1 MSRNLNIASLL
12 LFAIALLP
20 IMSALL
26 MLFSG
31 SSEFTY
37 EELMG
42 MSASDIY
49 DFNPKLMKAIEL
61 VVQLRGLYLLVFAL
75 FWAVISLIPYRKGE
89 KWAWFAMLIIGII
102 WLSGYLIFVNIG
114 VTQGIYLS
122 SWITP
127 AIVWLILWTAG
138 LALPFKEFFK
148 NNYIINL

>member
-1 MSRNLNIASLL
+1 MAKKLNIASLV

-37 EELMG
+37 VELMG
-42 MSASDIY
+42 MTANDIY

-61 VVQLRGLYLLVFAL
+61 VVQIRGLYLLVFAL

-89 KWAWFAMLIIGII
+89 KWAWFALLIIGII

-127 AIVWLILWTAG
+127 ATVWLILWIVG
-138 LALPFKEFFK
+138 LALPFKECFK
-148 NNYIINL
+148 NN